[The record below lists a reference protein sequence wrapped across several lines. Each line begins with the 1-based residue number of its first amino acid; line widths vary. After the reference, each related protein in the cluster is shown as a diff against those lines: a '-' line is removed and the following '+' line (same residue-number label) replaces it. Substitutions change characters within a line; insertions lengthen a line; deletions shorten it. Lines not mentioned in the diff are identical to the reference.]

1 MQLVRPSLEYLPSY
15 EAALQRGWSPDN
27 LRGAEV
33 AREQL
38 DAIATD
44 PAGFVASLEDIEA
57 KGGPV
62 KLPDGSLRPR
72 LPGYRRWMWDGE
84 FCGSIGFR
92 WSPGTSALPDHVPG
106 HIGYAVVPW
115 KRGRGYAR
123 HALMLLL
130 PDAKARGLD
139 YLELTTEPDNVASQ
153 RVIVACGGELVG
165 RFRKHEVLG
174 GHEGLRYRLTLTE
187 ASAS

>member
-1 MQLVRPSLEYLPSY
+1 MQLVRPTLEYLPSY
-15 EAALQRGWSPDN
+15 KAALERGWSPDN
-27 LRGAEV
+27 LRGAEA

-38 DAIATD
+38 DAIAID
-44 PAGFVASLEDIEA
+44 AAGFVAGLEDIEA

-72 LPGYRRWMWDGE
+72 LPGCRRWMWDGD

-92 WSPGTSALPDHVPG
+92 WRPGTSALPNYVLG

-123 HALMLLL
+123 QALKLLL

-139 YLELTTEPDNVASQ
+139 YVELTTEPDNIPSQ
-153 RVIVACGGELVG
+153 RVIVACGGEFVERFHEHEAFGG
-165 RFRKHEVLG
+165 R
-174 GHEGLRYRLTLTE
+174 EGFRYRLTLTE
-187 ASAS
+187 ASAP